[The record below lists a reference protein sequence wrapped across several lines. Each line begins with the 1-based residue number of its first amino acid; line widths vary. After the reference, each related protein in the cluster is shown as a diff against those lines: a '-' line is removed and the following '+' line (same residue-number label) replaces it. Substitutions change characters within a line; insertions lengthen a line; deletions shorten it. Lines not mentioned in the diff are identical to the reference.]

1 MLNGAIYIRRELLIR
16 LVRAFDD
23 GTLREELDHIPV
35 KLRPKDMQSSR
46 CCIYHDRA
54 VLKYRLMALL
64 GVCPEDEEDEA
75 KTLASYFDDM
85 VERIGATLDGNR
97 EVCRSIHLRCRCA
110 PDFFPTRSGRYILR
124 VVAAACRST
133 PAASVLP

>member
-23 GTLREELDHIPV
+23 GTLREELDRIPV
-35 KLRPKDMQSSR
+35 KLRPKDLPSSR

-64 GVCPEDEEDEA
+64 GIMPEEETDET
-75 KTLASYFDDM
+75 KTLSAYFDDM
-85 VERIGATLDGNR
+85 VARDR
-97 EVCRSIHLRCRCA
+97 KS
-110 PDFFPTRSGRYILR
+110 
-124 VVAAACRST
+124 VV
-133 PAASVLP
+133 

>member
-23 GTLREELDHIPV
+23 GTLREELDRIPV
-35 KLRPKDMQSSR
+35 KLRPKDLPSSR

-64 GVCPEDEEDEA
+64 GVMPEEETDET
-75 KTLASYFDDM
+75 KTLAAYFDDM
-85 VERIGATLDGNR
+85 VARIGATLDATAVPAEALITN
-97 EVCRSIHLRCRCA
+97 S
-110 PDFFPTRSGRYILR
+110 R
-124 VVAAACRST
+124 VKWPAAAGPWKFR
-133 PAASVLP
+133 AKVERQI